1 MKDTGN
7 KDSYV
12 NELREKINSL
22 ISENSDL
29 RDEIFQLTSRAYN
42 LEQENTALRAEV
54 RRHSDQMQ
62 HSHLQEYHQSILSQ
76 PRVQN
81 RINSTVEHST
91 PN

>member
-42 LEQENTALRAEV
+42 LEQ
-54 RRHSDQMQ
+54 
-62 HSHLQEYHQSILSQ
+62 
-76 PRVQN
+76 
-81 RINSTVEHST
+81 
-91 PN
+91 